1 MTKQCKQ
8 CDKLETDLDC
18 LQREHRALERERD
31 EREEERDEL
40 KAERDDLL
48 QEVKELEEA
57 RDDFK
62 NALQDS
68 DAEVAELRKA
78 EARLIDE
85 CAEWEEEL
93 LDTEKI
99 LKRVRWE
106 RDDAQDTIVSLE
118 SDIACLQASVD
129 RLEAQERE
137 VANREDLLYA
147 LLRQY
152 FQYTCPI
159 AQREIVLAK
168 ILEEIQ

>member
-1 MTKQCKQ
+1 MEKDLQDALDLLKQKYA
-8 CDKLETDLDC
+8 DVT
-18 LQREHRALERERD
+18 
-31 EREEERDEL
+31 
-40 KAERDDLL
+40 AERDDLL
-48 QEVKELEEA
+48 REVKELEEA

-62 NALQDS
+62 NALQYS
-68 DAEVAELRKA
+68 DAEIAELRKA
-78 EARLIDE
+78 EAKLIDE
-85 CAEWEEEL
+85 CAKWEEEL